1 MEIKLCGK
9 KYDCGHLSVEKYHLL
24 NDTLESFGECAL
36 FEKPYTAEMTES
48 AAETLS
54 AITDRQLT
62 KEDILE
68 KADFVDV
75 LLAYRTIQA
84 ESVARFNDAADEI
97 ENYFFP
103 KGGDKETS
111 PPEN

>member
-9 KYDCGHLSVEKYHLL
+9 KYDCGHLSIEKYHLL
-24 NDTLESFGECAL
+24 NDTLESFGECAI
-36 FEKPYTAEMTES
+36 FKNPYTAEMTER

-75 LLAYRTIQA
+75 LLAFRTIQA
-84 ESVARFNDAADEI
+84 EALAKFNNAATEI
-97 ENYFFP
+97 EKHFFP
-103 KGGDKETS
+103 EGGDGETS
-111 PPEN
+111 QPEN